1 MPETINPIIPD
12 MKMQFLLSVL
22 HTFFMEPS
30 KENLSKYQKILSLGI
45 TSFIRIT

>member
-1 MPETINPIIPD
+1 MPKTIYPIIPD

-22 HTFFMEPS
+22 HTLEPS

-45 TSFIRIT
+45 TSFILIT